1 MEITIDMIINGELE
15 ESEFEFLYAG
25 DIAKYLLEKYELH
38 HHEMDT
44 NGWDYDFWIYYI
56 INEQSYMI
64 SGSGYYGNLKF
75 MKCEE

>member
-1 MEITIDMIINGELE
+1 MIINGELE

-25 DIAKYLLEKYELH
+25 DIAKYLKEKYGLDH
-38 HHEMDT
+38 YEMDT

-56 INEQSYMI
+56 IYEQSYMI
-64 SGSGYYGNLKF
+64 KGSGYYGNLKF

>member
-1 MEITIDMIINGELE
+1 MIINGELE

-25 DIAKYLLEKYELH
+25 DIAKYLEEKYGLR

-44 NGWDYDFWIYYI
+44 NGWDYDFWITYI
-56 INEQSYMI
+56 INEEKYVI

-75 MKCEE
+75 YKDEE